1 MKKIISEFITVLVIL
16 TLLLTNI
23 MILLPNVTSF
33 DILQTDVY
41 KSDTADL
48 WWSGANS
55 GNIDGSGYIVP
66 PGAATWG
73 NSKYCWEHSTW
84 NSYLTPSDRKA
95 QLFSAPA
102 ADWIWGPVVG
112 AENKITLAS
121 SYTGEMVFFKK
132 KIDIPPLAFDI
143 SANLFLITADNAY
156 YFYVNDDW
164 SGTPDGIA
172 GFMAGFNPAN
182 FYYTSDGIN
191 NLGGGTNSIA
201 YEIIG
206 NVYPKDASISTDT
219 GEWSSIELYDVSSL
233 LHTGVNWLQIV
244 AINEHAPPALPENNP
259 AGLIYKVVVE
269 YKLPMEIS
277 IEKQVKD
284 STTGDWVDA
293 IRVPIG
299 TSLDFRTI
307 ITNTGSFVLTNL
319 HVLDELSV
327 QLEYRDNA
335 NYIETSVSP
344 DLRTIIWDF
353 PQLGIGETLTI
364 TYKAEAVKECYGSN
378 TACVTTQENVV
389 SKDLAKVKVHTIGQ
403 PVMGIK
409 KSIWDETTNSWKE
422 NSTALLGKEV
432 SFQLLITSTS
442 LTALDVSIVDTL
454 PDCLKFSNDAT
465 VTPLR
470 YSSQQIEWNLDQVQ
484 PGDVKEIVYHATAIS
499 EGLDDSVIS
508 LSTSDN
514 NHDDDSVLV
523 NIVDPPSIDLRYP
536 QGGETL
542 GGTVAITWQSSDAK
556 DPSLDST
563 SIYYRN
569 EIEELWHL
577 LIDLHDGSSEYVWDT
592 TSLQNGNYQLQVVAE
607 DTDKLYGDDTSGL
620 FVIYNTGAPAN
631 PPRIPDTPSGETSIK
646 KGTEASYTS
655 QSTDL
660 DSQAIYYLWDWG
672 DNSSSDWRGP
682 FTSGQM
688 VSAKHIWNQA
698 GTCQIRVKV
707 KDDTGLVSDWS
718 DPLSVGITKDKPTLK
733 TVCIQLFEK
742 IINRFIFLSP
752 VIQLILNLIS
762 SLAQ

>member
-1 MKKIISEFITVLVIL
+1 MKKFFREFGAVVITLAFI
-16 TLLLTNI
+16 LTNI
-23 MILLPNVTSF
+23 MIVMPSVTAF
-33 DILQTDVY
+33 NITQTDVY

-55 GNIDGSGYIVP
+55 GNIDGLGYIVP

-84 NSYLTPSDRKA
+84 NSYLTPPDRKA
-95 QLFSAPA
+95 QLFSSPA

-112 AENKITLAS
+112 AENKVTTAS

-143 SANLFLITADNAY
+143 NADLFVITADNAY
-156 YFYVNDDW
+156 YFYINDDW

-172 GFMAGFNPAN
+172 GFMAGFNPTN

-191 NLGGGTNSIA
+191 NLGGGTNSVA

-206 NVYPKDASISTDT
+206 NVYPLNAGIETNT
-219 GEWSSIELYDVSSL
+219 GAWSSIELYDVSSL

-244 AINEHAPPALPENNP
+244 AINEHAPPELPENNP

-269 YKLPMEIS
+269 YKLPMEIK

-299 TSLDFRTI
+299 TQLDFRTI
-307 ITNTGSFVLTNL
+307 ITNTGSFVLHNV

-335 NYIETSVSP
+335 NYPETSVSP
-344 DLRTIIWDF
+344 DLRTITWDF
-353 PQLGIGETLTI
+353 PQLDIGETLTI

-378 TACVTTQENVV
+378 TAFVTTQENVV

-409 KSIWDETTNSWKE
+409 KSIWDEKTNSWVE
-422 NSTALLGKEV
+422 NTTALLGKEV
-432 SFQLLITSTS
+432 RFQLLITSTS

-454 PDCLKFSNDAT
+454 PDCLEYSNDAS

-470 YSSQQIEWNLDQVQ
+470 YTSQQIEWNFDQVQ
-484 PGDVKEIVYHATAIS
+484 PGDIKEIVYQATAIS

-508 LSTSDN
+508 LTTSDN
-514 NHDDDSVLV
+514 NHDEDSVLV
-523 NIVDPPSIDLRYP
+523 NIVDPPSIDLQYP

-556 DPSLDST
+556 DPSLEST
-563 SIYYRN
+563 YIYYRN
-569 EIEELWHL
+569 EIEEYWQH

-592 TSLQNGNYQLQVVAE
+592 TTLQDGTYQLNVITE
-607 DTDKLYGDDTSGL
+607 DTDELYGDDTSGL
-620 FVIYNTGAPAN
+620 FIIHNTGAPAN
-631 PPRIPDTPSGETSIK
+631 PPQIPDTPSGETSIK
-646 KGTEASYTS
+646 KGTKATYTS

-660 DSQAIYYLWDWG
+660 DSQGIYYLWDWG
-672 DNSSSDWRGP
+672 DNSYSDWLGP
-682 FTSGQM
+682 FTSGEI
-688 VSAKHIWNQA
+688 VSATHIWNQT

-718 DPLSVGITKDKPTLK
+718 DPLSVGITKSTPTLK
-733 TVCIQLFEK
+733 TLFIPLLEK
-742 IINRFIFLSP
+742 IMNKFIFLSP
-752 VIQLILNLIS
+752 VIQLILNLLS
-762 SLAQ
+762 SPTK